1 MYFALWLCVCEVALN
16 SLFQSYLSNT
26 RHDCLT
32 LFRSFPQRNF
42 DRITTDAFECTAERP
57 GTPVIN
63 GIKDVSHIVRL
74 GQNSGVPL
82 ATAETMLRHLQ
93 GLKEEGKEGLDW
105 SAVALGVRKQTK

>member
-1 MYFALWLCVCEVALN
+1 MLP
-16 SLFQSYLSNT
+16 
-26 RHDCLT
+26 
-32 LFRSFPQRNF
+32 SFSQRNF

-63 GIKDVSHIVRL
+63 GIKDLSHIVRL

-93 GLKEEGKEGLDW
+93 DLKEEGKEGLDW
-105 SAVALGVRKQTK
+105 SAVALGVRKQIK